1 MRKGSIIVTALVLLL
16 ALLFVSTSSLADYKE
31 VIVAQGVDATTMIPN
46 MQSVTS
52 TNNVL
57 EHIYDTLVWRN
68 EDLEIIPALATH
80 WDIIDDRTW
89 DFHLRQDVKWHD
101 GEEFTA
107 YDVKYTLDYI
117 LDPDN
122 ASQYAPYHV
131 LVDRVQVMDDHRVRF
146 ITKEPHPLLLARLSM
161 TQIFA
166 EHYMEAHDTEYLS
179 HNPMGTG
186 PFTFVE
192 WVKDERVVM
201 EKNPD
206 HWRGAPEIDRIVF
219 RPVPEAS
226 TRIAELLTGNV
237 DVIVNVPPHQISTI
251 DESQEARVGTVSSV
265 RVIFLGIN
273 TTIEG
278 PMQDARVRQALNY
291 AINREIII
299 EAILEGLGTPL
310 APGGLSNYH
319 FGYDPEI
326 EIFPYDPE
334 KAKDLIAEA
343 GYPEGFSLHVMI
355 PDGRYVMDREVGE
368 AVVGMLEGIGL
379 DVTYEV
385 LEWGVYF
392 GHIQERTLSHLY
404 LLGWGG
410 ATVDAEGTLGPLLY
424 SGNPLSFYSNEEV
437 DALID
442 KGRTVVDPQRRQAIY
457 SDLSNL
463 LKEEAPWVYMH
474 QQMDI
479 YGLSNRLNWEPRPD
493 ERLWM
498 YTADVVD

>member
-1 MRKGSIIVTALVLLL
+1 MLKNGFAALLVLFLVFVL
-16 ALLFVSTSSLADYKE
+16 AAPVAAIKE
-31 VIVAQGVDATTMIPN
+31 VVVAQGVDATTLIPN

-52 TNNVL
+52 TNNIL
-57 EHIYDTLVWRN
+57 EHIYDTLVWRS

-80 WDIIDDRTW
+80 WDIIDDLTW
-89 DFHLRQDVKWHD
+89 DFHLREGVLWHD

-107 YDVKYTLDYI
+107 QDVKYTLDYI
-117 LDPDN
+117 LDPAN

-131 LVDRVQVMDDHRVRF
+131 LVDRVEVIDDYRVRF

-166 EHYMEAHDTEYLS
+166 EHYMEAHSTEYLS

-186 PFTFVE
+186 PFQFVE

-201 EKNPD
+201 EKNPN
-206 HWRGAPEIDRIVF
+206 HFRGAPEIHRLIF

-226 TRIAELLTGNV
+226 TRIAELMTGNV
-237 DVIVNVPPHQISTI
+237 DVIVNVPPHQIDTI
-251 DESQEARVGTVSSV
+251 ASSPLARVGSVSSV

-278 PMQDARVRQALNY
+278 PMQDPRVRQGLNY
-291 AINREIII
+291 ALNREIII

-334 KAKDLIAEA
+334 KAQDLFAQA
-343 GYPEGFSLHVMI
+343 GYPQGFSLHLMI
-355 PDGRYVMDREVGE
+355 PDGRYMMDREVGE
-368 AVVGMLEGIGL
+368 AVAGMFQEVGL

-410 ATVDAEGTLGPLLY
+410 ATVDAEGTVGPLLY
-424 SGNPLSFYSNEEV
+424 SGNPLSFYSNPEV

-442 KGRTVVDPQRRQAIY
+442 KGRTVVDPEERQNIY
-457 SDLSNL
+457 SQLSRL
-463 LKEEAPWVYMH
+463 LREEAPWVYLH
-474 QQMDI
+474 QQMDV
-479 YGLSNRLNWEPRPD
+479 YGLSNRLQWEPRPD

-498 YTADVVD
+498 YTARVED

>member
-1 MRKGSIIVTALVLLL
+1 MRKHVVVVLVLFILVFL
-16 ALLFVSTSSLADYKE
+16 SSSVVMASEKE
-31 VIVAQGVDATTMIPN
+31 VVVAQGVDATTMIPN

-57 EHIYDTLVWRN
+57 EHIYDTLVWRS

-80 WDIIDDRTW
+80 WDIVDDLTW
-89 DFHLRQDVKWHD
+89 DFHLRQGVLWHD

-107 YDVKYTLDYI
+107 RDVKYTLDYI
-117 LDPDN
+117 LDPAN

-131 LVDRVQVMDDHRVRF
+131 LVDRVEVMDDYRVRF

-166 EHYMEAHDTEYLS
+166 EHYMEAHDTEYLA

-186 PFTFVE
+186 PFQFVE

-201 EKNPD
+201 ERNP
-206 HWRGAPEIDRIVF
+206 HHFRGAPEIHRLIF

-226 TRIAELLTGNV
+226 TRIAELMTGNV
-237 DVIVNVPPHQISTI
+237 DVIVNVPPHQIETI
-251 DESQEARVGTVSSV
+251 EASDRARVGSVSSV

-278 PMQDARVRQALNY
+278 PMQDPLVRQALNY

-326 EIFPYDPE
+326 PIFPYDPE
-334 KAKDLIAEA
+334 KARELIAQA
-343 GYPEGFSLHVMI
+343 GYPNGFSLHLMI
-355 PDGRYVMDREVGE
+355 PDGRYMMDREVGE
-368 AVVGMLEGIGL
+368 AVAGMLQAIGL
-379 DVTYEV
+379 EVTYEV

-392 GHIQERTLSHLY
+392 GHIQGRTLGHLY

-410 ATVDAEGTLGPLLY
+410 ATVDAEGTVGPLLY
-424 SGNPLSFYSNEEV
+424 SGNPLSFYSNPRV

-442 KGRTVVDPQRRQAIY
+442 KGRTVVDPEERQAIY
-457 SDLSNL
+457 SQLSRL
-463 LKEEAPWVYMH
+463 LREEAPWVYLH
-474 QQMDI
+474 QQMDV
-479 YGLSNRLNWEPRPD
+479 YGLSNRLLWEPRPD

-498 YTADVVD
+498 YTAQLAD